1 MILFSIHIYILF
13 IILVKTKITIALP
26 PKPLNAT
33 YSEHII
39 AVEMGYDD
47 LLVTNDLSELFGDKD
62 LLHDQEY
69 HDEYGPNGWNFY
81 CWYCKKEKIYC
92 HYCYAGTAAATATDY
107 YGSYY
112 AEYYSRYYAY
122 YYSSVLGDGF
132 VDDVLG
138 F

>member
-1 MILFSIHIYILF
+1 MILFSIHIYILLF
-13 IILVKTKITIALP
+13 IILVNTKITIALP

-69 HDEYGPNGWNFY
+69 HDEYGPNGWNSLQ
-81 CWYCKKEKIYC
+81 KREM
-92 HYCYAGTAAATATDY
+92 
-107 YGSYY
+107 
-112 AEYYSRYYAY
+112 E
-122 YYSSVLGDGF
+122 
-132 VDDVLG
+132 
-138 F
+138 

>member
-69 HDEYGPNGWNFY
+69 HDEYVLELLDKDP
-81 CWYCKKEKIYC
+81 
-92 HYCYAGTAAATATDY
+92 
-107 YGSYY
+107 SYNPHLSLM
-112 AEYYSRYYAY
+112 EEDFSIHLKDLHLLSR
-122 YYSSVLGDGF
+122 SNKNSLLF
-132 VDDVLG
+132 RNI
-138 F
+138 